1 MAAIWAN
8 ATQETRVRGALTRK
22 QEAATREL
30 DAWPTGAA
38 REQRTGRARGKQ
50 RSQGRAI
57 LASRRIGEL
66 STEASSD

>member
-30 DAWPTGAA
+30 GA
-38 REQRTGRARGKQ
+38 QTGRA
-50 RSQGRAI
+50 GRA
-57 LASRRIGEL
+57 E
-66 STEASSD
+66 EKPESSAGAG